1 MAIITISRGT
11 LSGGAELARC
21 LGAKLNSQI
30 VSREDLVEQASRLYG
45 IEEANL
51 LRGLG
56 RGPRF
61 LERFRIDRR
70 IYLTAARATL
80 CRLVMGDRVVYH
92 GNAGHL
98 LLGGVRHVIRVR
110 IVAPF
115 AQRVEAAR
123 REYGLTEKE
132 AEEYVRQMDD
142 ERRSWTR
149 FLYGVEWGD
158 PALYDL
164 VINLEK
170 VCCDAACEMVS
181 LLAASPDFEA
191 TGEDRKRL
199 EAMFLQAHV
208 KAKLYLNPRIA
219 AAADGIEVLLEDG
232 TVRLRG
238 LVPSTGM
245 LQEVI
250 RTVESLPEVEEVDT
264 EWLGVRELSR

>member
-11 LSGGAELARC
+11 LSGGRDLARC
-21 LGAKLNSQI
+21 LGAKLGYQV

-56 RGPRF
+56 RGPRL

-70 IYLTAARATL
+70 IYLTAAQATL

-110 IVAPF
+110 IVAPLAHRVSA
-115 AQRVEAAR
+115 AQ

-132 AEEYVRQMDD
+132 AEEFVRQQDD

-158 PALYDL
+158 PQLYDV

-170 VCCDAACEMVS
+170 VCCDAACEIVS
-181 LLAASPDFEA
+181 PLAANPDFEA
-191 TGEDRKRL
+191 TEEDAGRL
-199 EAMFLQAHV
+199 EALFLEAHV
-208 KAKLYLNPRIA
+208 KAKLYLNPKIA
-219 AAADGIEVLLEDG
+219 AAADGIQVVVEGGVVHLK
-232 TVRLRG
+232 G
-238 LVPSTGM
+238 LVPSEGM
-245 LQEVI
+245 LQEVV
-250 RTVESLPEVEEVDT
+250 RTVESLPEVERLDT
-264 EWLGVRELSR
+264 EWLGVKGLSR